1 MLVSGVNVNFLH
13 SIKEILFF
21 FLMHVFRCNHDGI
34 WLCLHLFIH
43 SSNNHL
49 VNVSGL
55 VPGWLG
61 NDLDTGPDPRAS
73 VSRTQ
78 IM

>member
-1 MLVSGVNVNFLH
+1 
-13 SIKEILFF
+13 
-21 FLMHVFRCNHDGI
+21 MHIFRCNHDGI
-34 WLCLHLFIH
+34 WLCLHLFIR

-61 NDLDTGPDPRAS
+61 NDLDTGPDPRVS

-78 IM
+78 TM